1 MRLTGQGTS
10 TSSQA
15 QHIGDQLRLI
25 FMGPE
30 GVDQLRDEVPDS
42 RLWSSERSEVDR
54 DLYAP
59 RDMRS
64 RQ

>member
-1 MRLTGQGTS
+1 
-10 TSSQA
+10 
-15 QHIGDQLRLI
+15 
-25 FMGPE
+25 MGPE

>member
-1 MRLTGQGTS
+1 MRPTGQGATTS
-10 TSSQA
+10 AHT
-15 QHIGDQLRLI
+15 QHVGDQLGRI

-30 GVDQLRDEVPDS
+30 GVDQFGDEVPDS
-42 RLWSSERSEVDR
+42 RLWSGERGEVDR